1 MDRGPRRLAVRL
13 RPLDPRIAFFA
24 ALLIPCAH
32 ASAFEP
38 YPVPGRLI
46 IQLHEQVD
54 TDRFQ
59 QKPDGSTRTP
69 LAELEALHVRFAA
82 ERFVSHFPHAVQR
95 RQSGEVSALSRFYI
109 LEFAPEHDL
118 ESVRA
123 AYEALDAVEIAAF
136 DWVAPLHL
144 ETNDFTSQWHLE
156 STNGHDAHVTGG
168 WNHSIGDTNVV
179 LAILDS
185 GVDWMHPDLGG
196 SGSEFTNGNIA
207 INWEELHGE
216 PGVDDDANGR
226 VDDVRG
232 WDFVSSFLG
241 SVPALGEDAAV
252 ADNDPMDFN
261 GHGTHVAGIAG
272 AITNNGIGVAGVGFN
287 CKILPLRI
295 GGSVS
300 LDGGEQGVVWMSFAA
315 SAIAYATQQGATA
328 INCSWGSA
336 WTPSLQA
343 AVDQAIAA
351 GVAVVVSAGND
362 NSQNPSYLSSR
373 GDCLDVAASSSA
385 DIKAGFSNYGD
396 WIDVTAPG
404 VGIFST
410 FFDHGLVGEARH
422 TYRSLQGT
430 SMAAPVVTGL
440 VGLVKSRWPFV
451 QGTIIHQLIQNG
463 ATDIDALNTAFAG
476 LLGAGRVNA
485 LRTFFDS
492 FLAVPGDY
500 PSIRKA
506 LTASS
511 PGDTIALVGGATYA
525 TDLLMSQLDRSL
537 QGGWSAD
544 FASRDP
550 GNHTTIAGSGA
561 GPVLRFAPGVDETL
575 ILESLRVTGGRA
587 QQLAEPSG
595 AYGGGILCIDASPF
609 LRACVFEA
617 NGAGGPFDFG
627 GGGGGFFMRSSAR
640 LVDCVFSGNAARHGA
655 GLAALDSSL
664 ELEGC
669 VIESNSARGAT
680 DARGAGIH
688 VEGGSLT
695 IRGGRFEANHQ
706 AQEGG
711 ALYSSAAAL
720 DIRATHFV
728 ANSAAL
734 GGAMALS
741 NSSTLLLA
749 AVIVRDNAASQL
761 AAALHATQSTGTI
774 TNATLDANSGNI
786 AVFIPDASSSPWS
799 LRNCIISNH
808 ASGSPAMVLTADT
821 ELDYNLY
828 WNNAGGDLFGASKGA
843 HATHVDPRFVDPH
856 AGDLALGLHSPAL
869 DSGDPDTRFTDR
881 DGTRNDRGG
890 FGGRDA
896 QSSAPAPPV
905 DLRATTTAEG
915 IEVSWSRG
923 DTTDV
928 GLIALYR
935 DADSTFAPSESNLVV
950 TLAADLV
957 QFFDTGGD
965 RHHWYR
971 LAAVSTSGAS
981 SGFTE
986 AVRPEPSTGVE
997 DDPNDTD
1004 TPPTPMASQFALH
1017 PNEPNP
1023 FNPSTRIRFDLARAA
1038 HTRVDILDARGRLV
1052 RRLADHGLAAGT
1064 TSLFWDG
1071 RDDLGRA
1078 VPSGVY
1084 LYRVAAERWIAAR
1097 KMTLLR

>member
-1 MDRGPRRLAVRL
+1 MDRGPRRLAIRL
-13 RPLDPRIAFFA
+13 RPLDPRIVFFA
-24 ALLIPCAH
+24 ALLIPCAQ

-38 YPVPGRLI
+38 QPVPGRLV
-46 IQLHEQVD
+46 IQLHERID
-54 TDRFQ
+54 TERFQ
-59 QKPDGSTRTP
+59 QQADGSTRTF
-69 LAELEALHVRFAA
+69 LVELEALHARFAA
-82 ERFVSHFPHAVQR
+82 ERFVPHFPHAPQR
-95 RQSGEVSALSRFYI
+95 RKSGQVPALSRFYI

-156 STNGHDAHVTGG
+156 STSGRDAHVTGG

-196 SGSEFTNGNIA
+196 AGPAFTNGNIA

-241 SVPALGEDAAV
+241 SLPAPGEDATV

-272 AITNNGIGVAGVGFN
+272 AITNNGIGVAGVGYN

-295 GGSVS
+295 GGSASV
-300 LDGGEQGVVWMSFAA
+300 DGGEQGVVWMSFAA

-336 WTPSLQA
+336 WTPALQA
-343 AVDQAIAA
+343 AVDQAIAD
-351 GVAVVVSAGND
+351 GVVVVVSSGND

-373 GDCLDVAASSSA
+373 GDCFDVAASSSA
-385 DIKAGFSNYGD
+385 DVKAGFSNYGD
-396 WIDVTAPG
+396 WIDITAPG

-410 FFDHGLVGEARH
+410 FFDHALAGEARH

-440 VGLVKSRWPFV
+440 VGLVKSRWPSV
-451 QGTIIHQLIQNG
+451 QGAVIHQLIQNG
-463 ATDIDALNTAFAG
+463 ATDIDALNPAFAG
-476 LLGAGRVNA
+476 FLGAGRVNA
-485 LRTFFDS
+485 LRTFFDT

-511 PGDTIALVGGATYA
+511 PGDTIALVGGATYS

-550 GNHTTIAGSGA
+550 GNHTTIVGSGA

-575 ILESLRVTGGRA
+575 ILESLRITGGRA

-595 AYGGGILCIDASPF
+595 AYGGGILCIDASPL
-609 LRACVFEA
+609 LRACVIEG

-640 LVDCVFSGNAARHGA
+640 LVDCVFSANAARQGA
-655 GLAALDSSL
+655 GLAVLDSNL
-664 ELEGC
+664 ELAGC
-669 VIESNSARGAT
+669 VIEGNSARGAT

-711 ALYSSAAAL
+711 ALYSSAATL

-734 GGAMALS
+734 GGAMAS
-741 NSSTLLLA
+741 RNSSTLLLA
-749 AVIVRDNAASQL
+749 SVLFRDNAASQL
-761 AAALHATQSTGTI
+761 AAVLHATQSTGTI
-774 TNATLDANSGNI
+774 ANATLDANSGNI
-786 AVFIPDASSSPWS
+786 VVFLPDASSAWS

-808 ASGSPAMVLTADT
+808 ASGSAALVLTADT
-821 ELDYNLY
+821 ELDYNLS
-828 WNNAGGDLFGASKGA
+828 WNNAGGDVFGASKGA
-843 HATHVDPRFVDPH
+843 HATQADPRFVDRD

-869 DSGDPDTRFTDR
+869 DSGDPDARFSDR

-890 FGGRDA
+890 FGGPEA
-896 QSSAPAPPV
+896 QSAAPAPPV

-915 IEVSWSRG
+915 IEVSWRRG
-923 DTTDV
+923 DASDV

-935 DADSTFAPSESNLVV
+935 DADSTFAPSEPNFLVA
-950 TLAADLV
+950 LAADQV
-957 QFFDTGGD
+957 QFLDAGGAG
-965 RHHWYR
+965 HHWYR
-971 LAAVSTSGAS
+971 VAAVGTSGAS
-981 SGFTE
+981 SGFTT
-986 AVRPEPSTGVE
+986 AVRPEPPTGVE
-997 DDPNDTD
+997 DDTDDTD
-1004 TPPTPMASQFALH
+1004 TPPTPMPSQFALH

-1023 FNPSTRIRFDLARAA
+1023 FNPSTRIRFDLARSG

-1052 RRLADHGLAAGT
+1052 RRLADHVLPAGT

-1071 RDDLGRA
+1071 RDEQGRA
-1078 VPSGVY
+1078 QPSGVY
-1084 LYRVAAERWIAAR
+1084 LYRVAAERWSAAR